1 MEKTDVIFRKD
12 YRGVFAMFPYLI
24 ATPDGHVTSYMH
36 VGQHFSADYNYCIM
50 KSKPAKPEEYAD
62 LMAELEQVG
71 YNLRIIQ
78 KINANKYYKALK
90 AVKNY

>member
-12 YRGVFAMFPYLI
+12 KDSVFALFPYLI
-24 ATPDGHVTSYMH
+24 STVDGNVTGYAH
-36 VGQHFSADYNYCIM
+36 FGQHFSADYNHCIM
-50 KSKPAKPEEYAD
+50 TSKPAQAEEYAD

-78 KINANKYYKALK
+78 KINYNKYDKAWK
-90 AVKNY
+90 EARNY